1 MRGILFLSVAAMSVG
16 LWPGAAS
23 AQTMPLNEFIA
34 TADRIPRNV
43 TALLRSDYR
52 RLKREGEA
60 GISAVLTEQYRAQ
73 QANRPSQT
81 CIPMD
86 GFSFD
91 PEDVLRRLKAIP
103 EPQRR
108 RMTITDGLREIMRRR
123 YPCPA
128 P

>member
-1 MRGILFLSVAAMSVG
+1 MKRILAPSMAAFALG
-16 LWPGAAS
+16 LWPGAVP

-73 QANRPSQT
+73 QTNRPSQT

-86 GFSFD
+86 GFSFK

-108 RMTITDGLREIMRRR
+108 RMTITDGIREIMRRR

>member
-1 MRGILFLSVAAMSVG
+1 MRRILMLSMAAIALG
-16 LWPGAAS
+16 LWPGAVS

-73 QANRPSQT
+73 QENRPSQT

-86 GFSFD
+86 SFSFE

>member
-1 MRGILFLSVAAMSVG
+1 MKRILAPSMAAFALG
-16 LWPGAAS
+16 LWPGAVS

-86 GFSFD
+86 GFSFE

-108 RMTITDGLREIMRRR
+108 RMTITDGIREIMRRR

>member
-1 MRGILFLSVAAMSVG
+1 MTRILVLSMAALVLG
-16 LWPGAAS
+16 LWPGAVS
-23 AQTMPLNEFIA
+23 AQNMPLNEFIA

-86 GFSFD
+86 GFAFD
-91 PEDVLRRLKAIP
+91 AEDILRRLKAIP
-103 EPQRR
+103 EPRRR
-108 RMTITDGLREIMRRR
+108 RMTITDGLREIMRRQ

>member
-1 MRGILFLSVAAMSVG
+1 MLSMAAIALG
-16 LWPGAAS
+16 LWPGAVS

-73 QANRPSQT
+73 QENRPSQT

-86 GFSFD
+86 SFSFE